1 MSKQL
6 RSKPLSQAKI
16 QSILSQNPSTKAVQ
30 TSFPAAT
37 TPSLV
42 SQTIV
47 PQLITL
53 RRKQEYDSLKPEETL
68 KEFLKFARSVIS
80 RYEDDQKLQADLEQ
94 ETQDLLHYMELSDN
108 MNACMGNEMYK
119 KMREIRRQRRDCKH
133 EIELLKPLYDYL
145 SDQTVIQQ
153 LSKIQGQCRTSKD
166 AIALRSYTLRTDVVE

>member
-6 RSKPLSQAKI
+6 KSNPFSQAKI
-16 QSILSQNPSTKAVQ
+16 QSILSQNPNVKAVQ
-30 TSFPAAT
+30 TTFPAAT
-37 TPSLV
+37 APAIV
-42 SQTIV
+42 SRSIT

-68 KEFLKFARSVIS
+68 KSFLSFARSVIA
-80 RYEDDQKLQADLEQ
+80 RYEENQRLQTDLEQ
-94 ETQDLLHYMELSDN
+94 ETQDLLHYMELSND

-145 SDQTVIQQ
+145 SDQTIIHQ

-166 AIALRSYTLRTDVVE
+166 AIALRSYTLRTDVMK

>member
-1 MSKQL
+1 MLPSAL
-6 RSKPLSQAKI
+6 I
-16 QSILSQNPSTKAVQ
+16 QHDLYESGLPSELVYVSPFEFDKTL
-30 TSFPAAT
+30 T
-37 TPSLV
+37 TPSLI

>member
-6 RSKPLSQAKI
+6 RSKPFSQAKI
-16 QSILSQNPSTKAVQ
+16 QSILSQNPSAKAAQ
-30 TSFPAAT
+30 TSFPVAT
-37 TPSLV
+37 TPAVV
-42 SQTIV
+42 SQSIV

-68 KEFLKFARSVIS
+68 KDFLKFARGVIT
-80 RYEDDQKLQADLEQ
+80 RYEDNQRLQADLEQ
-94 ETQDLLHYMELSDN
+94 ETQDLLHYMELHDN

-119 KMREIRRQRRDCKH
+119 KMREIRRQRRNCKH
-133 EIELLKPLYDYL
+133 EIELLKPLYDFF